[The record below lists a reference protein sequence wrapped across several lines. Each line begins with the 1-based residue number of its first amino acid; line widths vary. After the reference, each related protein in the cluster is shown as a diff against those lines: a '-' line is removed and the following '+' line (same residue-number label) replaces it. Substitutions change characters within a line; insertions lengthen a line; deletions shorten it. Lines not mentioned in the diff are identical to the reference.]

1 MTIFFSLSTGGT
13 DAGVAPFGAALTS
26 LSGSNFATLKKI
38 ITAHYGT
45 VIVAFLLLKVNI
57 CLDGDDLMFDYDPEL
72 IQDCSNRLMFDT
84 VNIFLRSKDMDPE
97 QLDKVRFNQGCGS
110 GSA

>member
-1 MTIFFSLSTGGT
+1 
-13 DAGVAPFGAALTS
+13 
-26 LSGSNFATLKKI
+26 
-38 ITAHYGT
+38 
-45 VIVAFLLLKVNI
+45 
-57 CLDGDDLMFDYDPEL
+57 MFDYDPEL

-97 QLDKVRFNQGCGS
+97 QLDKVRFNQSSGS

>member
-1 MTIFFSLSTGGT
+1 
-13 DAGVAPFGAALTS
+13 
-26 LSGSNFATLKKI
+26 
-38 ITAHYGT
+38 
-45 VIVAFLLLKVNI
+45 
-57 CLDGDDLMFDYDPEL
+57 MFDYDPEL